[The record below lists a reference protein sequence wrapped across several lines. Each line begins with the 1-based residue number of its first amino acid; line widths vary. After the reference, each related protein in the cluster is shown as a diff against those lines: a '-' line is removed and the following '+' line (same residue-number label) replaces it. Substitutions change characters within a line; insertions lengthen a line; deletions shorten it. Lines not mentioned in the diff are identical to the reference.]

1 MTAAEIRAL
10 SEEEIVQHLA
20 DLQDELSNLLIQ
32 KATQQLSN
40 PNRIRQ
46 VKREIAR
53 TKTVLHEMKL
63 GLTKTKKS

>member
-53 TKTVLHEMKL
+53 TNTVLHEMKL